1 LREAACLAGHDSLQT
16 TDRKNVLQPARGLKS
31 PAAFQMELDVMKNLV
46 RKCAPAVAAV
56 GMLMI
61 ASASAQAAC
70 VVKGSYGTAGTVDN
84 AKFQAWEAILQATSW
99 GSWAQFMAG
108 GMKIGTAPGYKV
120 SGVRFSCKPGG
131 AGQECTARA
140 QLCG

>member
-1 LREAACLAGHDSLQT
+1 LREAACLTGNDSLQT
-16 TDRKNVLQPARGLKS
+16 TDRKN
-31 PAAFQMELDVMKNLV
+31 PAAGTRPEIAGSIQMELDVMKNLV

-61 ASASAQAAC
+61 ASAAAQAQC
-70 VVKGSYGTAGTVDN
+70 VTKGSYGTAGSVDS

-99 GSWAQFMAG
+99 GSWAQFMGG
-108 GMKIGTAPGYKV
+108 GMVIGTAPGYKV
-120 SGVRFSCKPGG
+120 SGVKFSCKPGG

-140 QLCG
+140 TLCSK